1 MVNLEKENLY
11 FLGYFK
17 AIGQYSREGMTH
29 DELKMSFRTRNY
41 VDQQPLRRFREDSF
55 FRLELEL
62 IPDVLLEI
70 LPVWSEQGGKDG
82 KGGLVHHGGQLREF
96 LVEYD
101 PHERVRFPVN
111 RENLSKHLSLGIE
124 KVSKDASEIGC
135 ENSDSVSV
143 EENERSIDTIGRETI
158 LNDHLEKEVR
168 WNSIESRI
176 VKTTSVCVQRD
187 KLPKPIFTKVFSRQ
201 YTRDDHEYKLQT
213 ERRYE
218 KHPKF
223 LRQSL
228 QLAGLDRIEDDPEYQ
243 NFKYHQCEEDE
254 NDSGVEC
261 EQDDN
266 DAFRQTKSK
275 LSDTTNKARGIVQID
290 EFWRSMVFVSGAVL
304 LRATRTHI
312 DEENM
317 TAGPLSYRPVGS
329 KLQMYPTK
337 SPNIILDMGRLCLRN
352 ERIRELSDSGEDV
365 QEFKIDDT
373 LLLES
378 TVFHEYCFK
387 SLFLTF
393 SRRPSVI
400 SNYFQECKKLRVIIF
415 QGLMTYQIFYQTLP
429 RTRKMVPP
437 TVVYSISSGLFA
449 PSLTH

>member
-1 MVNLEKENLY
+1 MVDFFSRQESRWIDVIGSGGSPSKMDKNGADWDSILKDKQDIAHIAHCQYLNDMNSTLINGAQWNRPVAVFIAKEVYDEIWQDKRLEDLKQKGKMVNLEKENLY

-176 VKTTSVCVQRD
+176 VKTTSVCVQR
-187 KLPKPIFTKVFSRQ
+187 
-201 YTRDDHEYKLQT
+201 
-213 ERRYE
+213 
-218 KHPKF
+218 
-223 LRQSL
+223 
-228 QLAGLDRIEDDPEYQ
+228 
-243 NFKYHQCEEDE
+243 
-254 NDSGVEC
+254 
-261 EQDDN
+261 
-266 DAFRQTKSK
+266 
-275 LSDTTNKARGIVQID
+275 NK
-290 EFWRSMVFVSGAVL
+290 
-304 LRATRTHI
+304 
-312 DEENM
+312 
-317 TAGPLSYRPVGS
+317 
-329 KLQMYPTK
+329 
-337 SPNIILDMGRLCLRN
+337 
-352 ERIRELSDSGEDV
+352 
-365 QEFKIDDT
+365 
-373 LLLES
+373 
-378 TVFHEYCFK
+378 
-387 SLFLTF
+387 
-393 SRRPSVI
+393 
-400 SNYFQECKKLRVIIF
+400 
-415 QGLMTYQIFYQTLP
+415 
-429 RTRKMVPP
+429 
-437 TVVYSISSGLFA
+437 
-449 PSLTH
+449 